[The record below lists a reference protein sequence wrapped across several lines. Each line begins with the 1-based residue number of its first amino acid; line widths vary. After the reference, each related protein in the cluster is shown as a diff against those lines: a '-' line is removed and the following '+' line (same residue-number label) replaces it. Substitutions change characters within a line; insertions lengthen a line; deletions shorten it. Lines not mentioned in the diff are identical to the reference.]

1 MANRSN
7 RFNGPTQLNDP
18 IVLNDNERATIR
30 EDLIAPQ
37 GQPAVNIV
45 GEDATLRVT
54 RSGSISAP
62 DSGNTAV
69 LSSGEDARIT
79 NRGAISGAFN
89 GISST
94 GDDLRLS
101 NSGLISSDS
110 RAVDL
115 SDGDGIRVR
124 NSGTILGTGNQRNG
138 TLYVDGTVDDL
149 KIDNTRRGV
158 IDAGEGNLGDAI
170 SVQVGAAGDPSNDNI
185 RIDNDGLLQGRGDG
199 PEVFNGGRVTGNGSS
214 GLRFFN
220 GSGQPQATI
229 SGSVSNSGTIT
240 SEVNVGFLGGLVV
253 EDGVAFQGRITNERR
268 GLISGPRNGLY
279 IGNAEHDLDIINQG
293 RIESGSRAV
302 NIDGTGVNLFN
313 SGQIV
318 GTGDQRNGTV
328 YSDATADDYAI
339 INGRRG
345 VIDAGRGNQGAGV
358 ALQTGEVLGDVVNVT
373 FRNAGTIQ
381 GRGQAAATSGL
392 AGDGLRIF
400 SGVTGG
406 GTTYQGDIINSGRIL
421 SESTQGPTA
430 AIRFSNGLAYQGT
443 LTNERHGLIAGA
455 QNGLYFGDAA
465 HDANVVNRGTIAS
478 DSRAVNIDGT
488 GVNLT
493 NSGRIIGSGNQRNG
507 TVYSDA
513 TADNYSIVNERR
525 GVIDAGRGNQGA
537 GISLQT
543 GEVDGDIVTASISNA
558 GRIQGRGAGEG
569 NLEGDGIRVFA
580 GADNTTLTSDI
591 DNRGRILGSDDG
603 IDIRTG
609 TTLDGDINNR
619 GIIFGRNNGV
629 EISGAVAGSIN
640 NDGLIAGEVAAIDA
654 SNAEAAV
661 TVNNRG
667 ALKGDVILSG
677 FDDTFT
683 SSSRRGAVITG
694 GLGNDSISGGTG
706 RDTVRFDDIDVPV
719 NVTLDD
725 NGNGTAT
732 RKNGFALHFENI
744 EVDSLNTAAVADD
757 AAFLSEAL
765 AGNLYFNIHTN
776 DFNGGEIRG
785 QLDNIVSDVTEGGV
799 RTVVLSAVLDAAQEP
814 GPTSD
819 SEATGEGLVTL
830 TVAPDGSITYDLS
843 LQTTGLATFDLLPV
857 AGFSAIH
864 LHNAPAGVNGP
875 VILDVVQDAG
885 GDITGLVQAPGVD
898 TGDGNVFTEIIETDT
913 LASIENV
920 VGSNDNDVILAAA
933 GNNRLE
939 GNDGNDELAGGAG
952 NDTLLGGAGNDTL
965 RGGGG
970 NDITD
975 GGLGIDTADFSDIGA
990 AVTARLDEHGRG
1002 IAIYQGPNGRVVDRL
1017 ISIEN
1022 LIGSAN
1028 ADSLSGNEL
1037 ANELAGGAGN
1047 DTLLGGA
1054 GDDILRGGGG
1064 NDVTDGGL
1072 GIDTADFSDIGAA
1085 VTASIDEHGRGTA
1098 TYQGPNGLVT
1108 DQLISIENL
1117 TGSENNDVLL
1127 GNAEVNVLVGNGGD
1141 DTLTG
1146 GLGADTFVFG
1156 PEALGADVVT
1166 DFQDGLDLLDVSAFS
1181 LGTTELQ
1188 SVISSAQ
1195 QIGGDVLL
1203 TFAQENTV
1211 LLEGVQAQALDT
1223 SDFLS

>member
-1 MANRSN
+1 MASRSN
-7 RFNGPTQLNDP
+7 QFNGPNQLNDP
-18 IVLNDNERATIR
+18 IILNDNERATIR
-30 EDLIAPQ
+30 EGLVAPQ

-54 RSGSISAP
+54 RSGSILAP

-94 GDDLRLS
+94 GNDLRLS

-149 KIDNTRRGV
+149 EINNTRRGV

-199 PEVFNGGRVTGNGSS
+199 PEVFADGAREAANGSS

-220 GSGQPQATI
+220 GSEQSQATI

-279 IGNAEHDLDIINQG
+279 IGNAEHDLDIVNRG

-302 NIDGTGVNLFN
+302 NIDGKGVNLFN

-318 GTGDQRNGTV
+318 GTNNQRNGTV

-339 INGRRG
+339 VNGRRG

-358 ALQTGEVLGDVVNVT
+358 ALQTGEVVGDVVNAT
-373 FRNAGTIQ
+373 FRNAGIIQ
-381 GRGQAAATSGL
+381 GRGQAAANLGL

-400 SGVTGG
+400 SGVTDG
-406 GTTYQGDIINSGRIL
+406 GTTYQGDIINSDRIL

-603 IDIRTG
+603 IDIRAG

-640 NDGLIAGEVAAIDA
+640 NDGLIAGKVAAIDA
-654 SNAEAAV
+654 ANAEAAV

-667 ALKGDVILSG
+667 ALRGDVILSG

-683 SSSRRGAVITG
+683 SSSRRGAVVTG

-732 RKNGFALHFENI
+732 RENGFALNFENI

-757 AAFLSEAL
+757 AAFLTEAL

-785 QLDNIVSDVTEGGV
+785 QLDNIVNDVTEGGV

-819 SEATGEGLVTL
+819 SAATGEGLVTL
-830 TVAPDGSITYDLS
+830 TVSPDGSVTYDLS
-843 LQTTGLATFDLLPV
+843 LQTTGLATSDLLPV

-885 GDITGLVQAPGVD
+885 GDITGLAQAPGVD

-913 LASIENV
+913 LAAIENV

-933 GNNRLE
+933 GSNRLE

-952 NDTLLGGAGNDTL
+952 NDTLLGGIGNDTL

-970 NDITD
+970 NDITN

-990 AVTARLDEHGRG
+990 AVTARLGEHGRG
-1002 IAIYQGPNGRVVDRL
+1002 TAIYQGPN
-1017 ISIEN
+1017 N
-1022 LIGSAN
+1022 
-1028 ADSLSGNEL
+1028 
-1037 ANELAGGAGN
+1037 
-1047 DTLLGGA
+1047 
-1054 GDDILRGGGG
+1054 
-1064 NDVTDGGL
+1064 
-1072 GIDTADFSDIGAA
+1072 
-1085 VTASIDEHGRGTA
+1085 
-1098 TYQGPNGLVT
+1098 LVT

-1156 PEALGADVVT
+1156 PEDLGADVVT

-1181 LGTTELQ
+1181 LGTTDLQ

-1211 LLEGVQAQALDT
+1211 LLEGVQAQVLDT
-1223 SDFLS
+1223 SDFLF